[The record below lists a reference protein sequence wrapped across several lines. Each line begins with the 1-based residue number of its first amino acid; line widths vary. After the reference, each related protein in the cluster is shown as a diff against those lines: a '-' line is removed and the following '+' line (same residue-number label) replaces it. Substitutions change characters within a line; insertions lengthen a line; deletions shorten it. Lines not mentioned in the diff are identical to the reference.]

1 MGVTSKAMASA
12 SLGNN
17 AQDYARQ
24 RMAMVGRLRDRDGIR
39 DERILDAMER
49 IPRHLFVPEVLRAH
63 AYGDHA
69 LPIAGGQTIS
79 QPYIVARETELL
91 EVNNKDRV
99 LEIGAG
105 SGYQTAILAQVA
117 GTVFAIERLAELA
130 RGAQKLLS
138 ALGIGN
144 VIVKSFDGTRGWSE
158 FAPYR
163 GVLVAAGSPEVPQ
176 PLVNQLQVGGHLV
189 IPIGTEK
196 EQHLTR
202 VTRTETGTT
211 IENHGPCQFVKLIG
225 QHGWEQ

>member
-1 MGVTSKAMASA
+1 MASA

-17 AQDYARQ
+17 PQDYARQ
-24 RMAMVGRLRDRDGIR
+24 RMAMVDRLRNRHGIR
-39 DERILDAMER
+39 DERILEAMSR

-91 EVNNKDRV
+91 ETTNRDRI

-105 SGYQTAILAQVA
+105 SGYQTAILSQVT

-130 RGAQKLLS
+130 RGAQQLLK
-138 ALGIGN
+138 ALGITN
-144 VIVKSFDGTRGWSE
+144 VIVKCFDGTRGWSE
-158 FAPYR
+158 FAPYQ
-163 GVLVAAGSPEVPQ
+163 GILVAAGSPEVPQ
-176 PLVNQLQVGGHLV
+176 PLIDQLAVGGHLI

-196 EQHLTR
+196 QQNLTR
-202 VTRTETGTT
+202 ITRRETGKNV
-211 IENHGPCQFVKLIG
+211 EDHGPCQFVKLIG
-225 QHGWEQ
+225 QHGWER

>member
-1 MGVTSKAMASA
+1 MASV

-17 AQDYARQ
+17 PQDYARQ
-24 RMAMVGRLRDRDGIR
+24 RMSMVERLRDRYGIR
-39 DERILDAMER
+39 DERILEAMGR
-49 IPRHLFVPEVLRAH
+49 IPRHMFVPEVLRSH

-91 EVNNKDRV
+91 EITNRDRV

-130 RGAQKLLS
+130 RGAQQLLK
-138 ALGIGN
+138 ALGITN
-144 VIVKSFDGTRGWSE
+144 VIVKCFDGTRGWSE

-163 GVLVAAGSPEVPQ
+163 GILVAAGSPEVPQ
-176 PLVNQLQVGGHLV
+176 PLVDQVGMGGHLV

-202 VTRTETGTT
+202 VTRVENGTVV
-211 IENHGPCQFVKLIG
+211 EDHGPCQFVKLIG
-225 QHGWEQ
+225 QHGWER